1 MLYSTIGENLSL
13 VLQSQ
18 SSNDAQHGM
27 TGYLQEKIDQ
37 LREEIQRREGELVRT
52 QAEVT
57 KLGRE
62 LDEFQERYDRIV
74 GVAQTRLDA
83 VKAAIEE
90 LNEERR
96 LNQIGDTNPLR
107 SSWVPPD
114 NYVSVEEQY
123 RRAWTKPDP
132 SASSSPASSYVEDRA
147 DIVKRLY
154 RDLARRF
161 HPDLGTNDAER
172 ARRTE
177 IMNHINEAY
186 QAQDLETLELVA
198 AQKDAKDDSPLAA
211 LTLRQLRKTRDSLLD
226 EIEGLKRERDTL
238 NNSRMMRL
246 KADEKMAK
254 MQGRDML
261 RDLAQDIDAEYFRLM
276 QKLDDL
282 RRGSR
287 Y

>member
-1 MLYSTIGENLSL
+1 M
-13 VLQSQ
+13 LQSD
-18 SSNDAQHGM
+18 SSDDAQHSM
-27 TGYLQEKIDQ
+27 ASYLQEKIDQ
-37 LREEIQRREGELVRT
+37 IRTEIQRREGELMRL

-96 LNQIGDTNPLR
+96 LSQIGDFNPLP
-107 SSWVPPD
+107 STWVPPED
-114 NYVSVEEQY
+114 YVSVEEQY
-123 RRAWTKPDP
+123 RRAWTKPPP
-132 SASSSPASSYVEDRA
+132 SQSSSPSYSTYAEDRA
-147 DIVKRLY
+147 DMIKRLY
-154 RDLARRF
+154 RELARRF
-161 HPDLGTNDAER
+161 HPDLGSNDAER

-177 IMNHINEAY
+177 IMNHINDAY
-186 QAQDLETLELVA
+186 QSQDLETLELIA

-226 EIEGLKRERDTL
+226 EIEELKRERDSL

-246 KADEKMAK
+246 KTDERVAK
-254 MQGRDML
+254 MQGRDLL
-261 RDLAQDIDAEYFRLM
+261 RDLAQEIDAEYFRLM
-276 QKLDDL
+276 HKLDDL
-282 RRGSR
+282 RRGGRPS

>member
-1 MLYSTIGENLSL
+1 
-13 VLQSQ
+13 
-18 SSNDAQHGM
+18 M
-27 TGYLQEKIDQ
+27 TSYLQEKIDQ
-37 LREEIQRREGELVRT
+37 LRTEIQRREGELVRL

-62 LDEFQERYDRIV
+62 VDEFQERYDRIV

-96 LNQIGDTNPLR
+96 LSQIGDTNPLR
-107 SSWVPPD
+107 STWVPPAD
-114 NYVSVEEQY
+114 YVPVEEQY

-132 SASSSPASSYVEDRA
+132 ASSTASSSYSGYAEDRA

-161 HPDLGTNDAER
+161 HPDLGSNDAER

-246 KADEKMAK
+246 KTDERTAK
-254 MQGRDML
+254 LRGRDML
-261 RDLAQDIDAEYFRLM
+261 RDLAQEIDAEYFRLM

>member
-1 MLYSTIGENLSL
+1 
-13 VLQSQ
+13 
-18 SSNDAQHGM
+18 M

-37 LREEIQRREGELVRT
+37 IRAEIQRREGELVRA
-52 QAEVT
+52 QADVT
-57 KLGRE
+57 KLGRD

-74 GVAQTRLDA
+74 GAAQTRLDA

-96 LNQIGDTNPLR
+96 LNQIGDYNPLR
-107 SSWVPPD
+107 STWVPPE

-132 SASSSPASSYVEDRA
+132 TVSSSPSYSGYVEDRA

-161 HPDLGTNDAER
+161 HPDLGSNDAER

-198 AQKDAKDDSPLAA
+198 AQKDVKDDSPLAA

-226 EIEGLKRERDTL
+226 EIEGLKRERDSL
-238 NNSRMMRL
+238 NNSKLMRL
-246 KADEKMAK
+246 MSEDKLAK
-254 MQGRDML
+254 SRGRDLL
-261 RDLAQDIDAEYFRLM
+261 RDTAQEIDAEYFRLM

-282 RRGSR
+282 RRGGR
-287 Y
+287 

>member
-1 MLYSTIGENLSL
+1 M
-13 VLQSQ
+13 LQSD
-18 SSNDAQHGM
+18 SSDDAQHSM
-27 TGYLQEKIDQ
+27 ASYLQEKIDQ
-37 LREEIQRREGELVRT
+37 IRTEIQRREGELMRL

-96 LNQIGDTNPLR
+96 LSQIGDFNPLP
-107 SSWVPPD
+107 STWVPPED
-114 NYVSVEEQY
+114 YVSVEEQY
-123 RRAWTKPDP
+123 RRAWTKPSP
-132 SASSSPASSYVEDRA
+132 SQSSSPSYSTYAEDRA
-147 DIVKRLY
+147 DIIKRLY
-154 RDLARRF
+154 RELARRF
-161 HPDLGTNDAER
+161 HPDLGSNDAER

-177 IMNHINEAY
+177 IMNHINDAY
-186 QAQDLETLELVA
+186 QSQDLETLELIA

-226 EIEGLKRERDTL
+226 EIEELKRERDSL

-246 KADEKMAK
+246 KTDERVAK
-254 MQGRDML
+254 MQGRDLL
-261 RDLAQDIDAEYFRLM
+261 RDLAQEIDAEYFRLM
-276 QKLDDL
+276 HKLDDL
-282 RRGSR
+282 RRGGRPS

>member
-1 MLYSTIGENLSL
+1 
-13 VLQSQ
+13 
-18 SSNDAQHGM
+18 M

-37 LREEIQRREGELVRT
+37 LRTEIQRREGELVRI

-96 LNQIGDTNPLR
+96 LSQIGDTNPLR

-114 NYVSVEEQY
+114 DYVPVEEQY
-123 RRAWTKPDP
+123 RRAWTKPSP
-132 SASSSPASSYVEDRA
+132 SASQPPSSSYVEDRT
-147 DIVKRLY
+147 DIVKRIY

-161 HPDLGTNDAER
+161 HPDLASNDAER

-211 LTLRQLRKTRDSLLD
+211 LTLRQLRKKRDSLLD
-226 EIEGLKRERDTL
+226 EIEELKRERDSL
-238 NNSRMMRL
+238 NNNKMMRL
-246 KADEKMAK
+246 KSEEKMAK
-254 MQGRDML
+254 MRGRDLL
-261 RDLAQDIDAEYFRLM
+261 RDMAQEIDTEYFRQM
-276 QKLDDL
+276 QRLDDL
-282 RRGSR
+282 RRGSA